1 MIGRFAP
8 SPTGPLHI
16 GNLRT
21 ALLAWLCAHKNDG
34 QFLVRF
40 EDLDRANSSLAN
52 EERQLRELAVMGITH
67 SADILRQSD
76 RFDVYSEVLN
86 ELRHRDLL
94 YPCYCSRREIREAI
108 RAPHGEPSDGVY
120 PGTCRHLS
128 TSQRLERERAGRP
141 PAWRLRTDGESY
153 EFEDGI
159 AGTTHAAAVDVVLQ
173 RNDGVPAYNLAVVV
187 DDAVQGITE
196 IVRGDDLLP
205 ATGGHIHLQRLLG
218 YFTPRYIHVPL
229 VLGADGERLAKR
241 HGAVTLEQLE
251 EMNISGATV
260 LRILGESLG
269 CASDDSVTAADL
281 LPQFD
286 LKRVSRSP
294 WTIPH
299 DWQTG
304 DL

>member
-1 MIGRFAP
+1 
-8 SPTGPLHI
+8 
-16 GNLRT
+16 
-21 ALLAWLCAHKNDG
+21 LLAWLCAHKNDG

-120 PGTCRHLS
+120 PGTCRHLT
-128 TSQRLERERAGRP
+128 TSQRLERERSGRP

-153 EFEDGI
+153 VFEDGI
-159 AGTTHAAAVDVVLQ
+159 AGTTQAAAVDVVLQ

-187 DDAVQGITE
+187 DDASQGITE

-241 HGAVTLEQLE
+241 HGAVTLEQLAK
-251 EMNISGATV
+251 MGIDGPTTLRVLGA
-260 LRILGESLG
+260 SLN
-269 CASDDSVTAADL
+269 CQVEQPQSATELLQSFNLDL
-281 LPQFD
+281 VP
-286 LKRVSRSP
+286 RSP
-294 WTIPH
+294 WTIPN

-304 DL
+304 EL